1 MHSAHCACV
10 WCNAIMGVVNAR
22 LATGIGVAGVCL
34 RVLLTLYIHYLYLNM
49 NSYRTLGRTQ
59 GQAHS
64 QPGDVDT

>member
-1 MHSAHCACV
+1 
-10 WCNAIMGVVNAR
+10 MGVVNAR